1 MNMGLTARPIGK
13 LKPMFKKIE
22 NDSIKQKIEA
32 NRKRKK

>member
-1 MNMGLTARPIGK
+1 MGLTARPIGK
-13 LKPMFKKIE
+13 LKPMLKKIE